1 MSIRRQTIF
10 RKRRAGFTIVELVIF
25 IVIISIAV
33 VGILSVMNLTTSHS
47 ADPQIRKQ
55 ALSIAEALM
64 EEVSLA
70 KFTYCDPADPDA
82 ERATAVTD
90 CHTAPEVA
98 GPETAFG
105 DSRPY
110 DNVNDYSADYTNE
123 YPIAISD
130 VNTNTPANLNNYTA
144 RIRITQEALNG
155 ISPDASLHIRIR
167 VLYDGTEIVV
177 LDGYRTRY
185 APTLMP

>member
-1 MSIRRQTIF
+1 
-10 RKRRAGFTIVELVIF
+10 VELVIF

-33 VGILSVMNLTTSHS
+33 VGILSVMNFTTSHS
-47 ADPQIRKQ
+47 ADPQVRKQ

-82 ERATAVTD
+82 ERATKVAD
-90 CHTAPEVA
+90 CHVAPESP

-105 DSRPY
+105 NQRPY
-110 DNVNDYSADYTNE
+110 DNVNDYAADAVGE
-123 YPIAISD
+123 HLIPITD
-130 VNTNTPANLNNYTA
+130 VNNAVPGLNNYTA
-144 RIRITQEALNG
+144 FIAITPQALNG
-155 ISPDASLHIRIR
+155 IPAADSLRIRIR
-167 VLYDGTEIVV
+167 VLYSGAEMIV
-177 LDGYRTRY
+177 LEAYRTRY

>member
-1 MSIRRQTIF
+1 MSIRRPTNF
-10 RKRRAGFTIVELVIF
+10 YTRCAGFTIVELVIF
-25 IVIISIAV
+25 IAIISIAV

-82 ERATAVTD
+82 ERAISVAD
-90 CHTAPEVA
+90 CHTAPETP
-98 GPETAFG
+98 GPEIALG
-105 DSRPY
+105 NQRPF
-110 DNVNDYSADYTNE
+110 DNVNDYAADAVSE
-123 YPIAISD
+123 HPIAITD
-130 VNTNTPANLNNYTA
+130 VNNAVPGLNNYTA
-144 RIRITQEALNG
+144 RITISPQALNG
-155 ISPDASLHIRIR
+155 IAADEVLHIRIR
-167 VLYDGTEIVV
+167 VLYENAEMVV

-185 APTLMP
+185 APGLMP